1 MVSMEVTFPAL
12 VTTAGEKAQLIPTG
26 RFEHE
31 NAMGA
36 AILPDVEVTVI
47 AVLPNCPRLIF
58 SSVGAA

>member
-1 MVSMEVTFPAL
+1 MEVIFPEL

-31 NAMGA
+31 NAIGA
-36 AILPDVEVTVI
+36 ATFPDVEVTVM

-58 SSVGAA
+58 SDVGAA